1 MYIGFAPYAEPQISL
16 TIVLENAGGGGSNAA
31 PLARKIMDF
40 YFRDQQFNIG
50 NNALI
55 GDPVLPANHGDG
67 TSDHGPGGISVLLLF
82 II

>member
-16 TIVLENAGGGGSNAA
+16 TIVLENAGHGGSNAA

-50 NNALI
+50 NNAQQGLT
-55 GDPVLPANHGDG
+55 DLAP
-67 TSDHGPGGISVLLLF
+67 
-82 II
+82 